1 MLNPMFHPHSVAV
14 IGASKGVTATGSVKI
29 GHAALKYL
37 VDHGFTGK
45 IYPINPKEK
54 ELMGLKCY
62 PNVKEVPDEIDLACL
77 VIPAEACIGVMRDC
91 AEKGVRAAV
100 VFSSGFA
107 EAGNKKLQDELLETA
122 REGGI
127 RFVGPNTAGI
137 VNVTDHVVASI
148 SMSCDMNPFREGE
161 IAFITQSGALGGS
174 MLSRG
179 MDQGVGFSYW
189 VSSGNEADLD
199 TADYIDYMVKKDNVK
214 VFTLFTEGIR
224 DGKKF
229 LGVCRKAAKARKP
242 IIIYKTGLSE
252 ISAAAAKSHTGALA
266 GSDQVFDKICK
277 QYGMI
282 RVDDVDELF
291 QTALAF
297 NWVGDK
303 LPNGYRMG
311 IVTASG
317 GICGVGADECH
328 LAGLEIP
335 ELDEACKDEIRKR
348 VPTFA
353 AIRNPVD
360 VTGQIRSFET
370 GYQDTIKAVMVQD
383 YIDGILLLVTMAAG
397 ARAMFYGREISK
409 IAREAEKPVI
419 VAWTGA
425 TSLAFEGFPLLYE
438 NRVPHFLSVRRA
450 VKAMKAMAD
459 YQAFLDR
466 FEASEFS
473 KVAEHFC

>member
-1 MLNPMFHPHSVAV
+1 MLRPMFHPRSVAV
-14 IGASKGVTATGSVKI
+14 VGASAGVTATGSVKI

-37 VDHGFTGK
+37 IDHGFKGK
-45 IYPINPKEK
+45 IYPVNPKEK
-54 ELMGLKCY
+54 ELMGYKCY
-62 PNVKEVPDEIDLACL
+62 PRVKDVPDEIDLACL
-77 VIPAEACIGVMRDC
+77 VVPAEACIEVMKEC
-91 AEKGVRAAV
+91 ASKAVKSAV

-107 EAGNKKLQDELLETA
+107 EAGNRKGQDELLAIA
-122 REGGI
+122 RQGGI

-137 VNVTDHVVASI
+137 VNVGDHVVASI
-148 SMSCDMNPFREGE
+148 SMSCEMKPFREGE

-189 VSSGNEADLD
+189 VSSGNESDLD
-199 TADYIDYMVKKDNVK
+199 TADYIDYLLGEDRVK

-224 DGKKF
+224 NGQKF
-229 LGVCRKAAKARKP
+229 IQVCQKAARAKKP

-252 ISAAAAKSHTGALA
+252 ISAAAAQSHTGALA
-266 GSDQVFDKICK
+266 GADQVFDKACR
-277 QYGMI
+277 QYGVI
-282 RVDDVDELF
+282 RVDDVAELF

-303 LPNGYRMG
+303 LPKGRRMG

-335 ELDEACKDEIRKR
+335 ELDQKCKNEIESC
-348 VPTFA
+348 VPSFA

-360 VTGQIRSFET
+360 VTGQIRSYET
-370 GYQDTIKAVMVQD
+370 GYQDTVKCIMEQD
-383 YIDGILLLVTMAAG
+383 YIDGILLLVTMAAEP
-397 ARAMFYGREISK
+397 RATFYGREISK
-409 IAREAEKPVI
+409 LAKEAKKPVI

-425 TSLAFEGFPLLYE
+425 VSLAPKGFPMLYE
-438 NRVPHFLSVRRA
+438 NRVPHFLSVRGA
-450 VKAMKAMAD
+450 VKAMRALVD
-459 YQAFLDR
+459 YQAFLKR
-466 FEASEFS
+466 FEAGSMREPL
-473 KVAEHFC
+473 

>member
-1 MLNPMFHPHSVAV
+1 MLHSLFHPRSVAV

-37 VDHGFTGK
+37 LDHGYSGRV
-45 IYPINPKEK
+45 YPVNPKEK
-54 ELMGLKCY
+54 EILGLRSY
-62 PNVKEVPDEIDLACL
+62 PSLEAVPEVVDLACL
-77 VIPAEACIGVMRDC
+77 VVPASACVSAMREC
-91 AEKGVRAAV
+91 VEKGVRAAV

-107 EAGNKKLQDELLETA
+107 EAGQTSLQQRLLETA
-122 REGGI
+122 RGGGL

-137 VNVTDHVVASI
+137 INVNDRMVASI
-148 SMSCDMNPFREGE
+148 SMSCEMPAFRPGE

-199 TADYIDYMVKKDNVK
+199 TSDYIEYLLGEDTVKA
-214 VFTLFTEGIR
+214 FTLFTEGLR
-224 DGKKF
+224 DGAKF
-229 LGVCRKAAKARKP
+229 KQACLKAARCRKP
-242 IIIYKTGLSE
+242 IVMYKTGLSE
-252 ISAAAAKSHTGALA
+252 VSAAAARSHTGALA
-266 GSDQVFDKICK
+266 GSDQVFDKVAR
-277 QYGMI
+277 QYGVV
-282 RVDDVDELF
+282 RVDDVADLF

-297 NWVGDK
+297 TWLGGR
-303 LPNGYRMG
+303 LPRGRRMG

-335 ELDEACKDEIRKR
+335 ELTGDCQAEISRY
-348 VPTFA
+348 VPSFA

-360 VTGQIRSFET
+360 VTGQIRSSQT
-370 GYQDTIKAVMVQD
+370 GYQDTVRCVLAQD
-383 YIDGILLLVTMAAG
+383 YIDGLLLLVTMAAEP
-397 ARAMFYGREISK
+397 RASFYGQEISR
-409 IAREAEKPVI
+409 IARETNKPVI

-425 TSLAFEGFPLLYE
+425 VSLAPQGFPMLHE
-438 NRVPHFLSVRRA
+438 NKVPHFLSVREA
-450 VKAMKAMAD
+450 VKVMRALAD

-466 FEASEFS
+466 FEASTTL
-473 KVAEHFC
+473 KVVP